1 MAPLLCKNKNGTS
14 ERKCSCGSWK
24 NHWLNFS
31 NQKWPDTCSVFKCNN
46 SAEVGAHIIA
56 TNVNDKSEYIIPMC
70 KKCNTRTDEFT
81 IKKGRRVLA
90 NISETC
96 GKKQ

>member
-14 ERKCSCGSWK
+14 ERSCSCGSWK

-31 NQKWPDTCSVFKCNN
+31 NQKWPTACSVFKCNN
-46 SAEVGAHIIA
+46 SAEVGAHIIV
-56 TNVNDKSEYIIPMC
+56 TNTNDKSEYIIPMC
-70 KKCNTRTDEFT
+70 KKCNARTDEFT
-81 IKKGRRVLA
+81 IKKGRRVFA

-96 GKKQ
+96 GKK